1 MGSEKQ
7 NKMTIKEKL
16 ALETTKPGNEIIL
29 HREGVFYIAYER
41 SAWLF
46 FMAVHTFKVKKMY
59 VKCVAQD
66 VVSIGFPMT
75 ALERY
80 VTGCKVDEGSG
91 GVRLSL
97 PGDKIPLVDDFEQWK
112 GCQQYATPKQKSE
125 TANDDVD
132 EKDIPMSDIIKRIK
146 DFPIE
151 CKTPVECMLFLIEL
165 KNSCKTL

>member
-16 ALETTKPGNEIIL
+16 VLETTKPGNEIIL

-46 FMAVHTFKVKKMY
+46 SMAVHTFKVKKMY

-66 VVSIGFPMT
+66 VVSIGFPMA

-80 VTGCKVDEGSG
+80 VAGCKVDEGDG
-91 GVRLSL
+91 VVRLSL
-97 PGDKIPLVDDFEQWK
+97 PGDKMPLVDDFEQWK
-112 GCQQYATPKQKSE
+112 ERQQYIAPKQKSE
-125 TANDDVD
+125 IANDDVAEND
-132 EKDIPMSDIIKRIK
+132 TPFSEIVKRIK

-151 CKTPVECMLFLIEL
+151 CKTPVECMLFLIEM
-165 KNSCKTL
+165 KNCCKEI

>member
-1 MGSEKQ
+1 
-7 NKMTIKEKL
+7 MTIKEKL
-16 ALETTKPGNEIIL
+16 ALETAKPGNEIIL

-46 FMAVHTFKVKKMY
+46 SMAVHTFKVKKQF

-66 VVSIGFPMT
+66 VVSVGFPMS

-80 VTGCKVDEGSG
+80 IAGCKVDEVEGL
-91 GVRLSL
+91 VRLSL

-112 GCQQYATPKQKSE
+112 ECQQCIPSKLKSE
-125 TANDDVD
+125 TANNDVD
-132 EKDIPMSDIIKRIK
+132 ENDIPMSDIIKRIK
-146 DFPIE
+146 EFPIE